1 MVSAEARV
9 SDKNRVLDSLSK
21 AASEIRS
28 KLGESL
34 ASVRTNDTPLIQAAT
49 PSLEALKEYNLGFQ
63 RIVRRNDDEG
73 AVPFLQ
79 RAIQLDPKFAM
90 AYCMLGVAYRNIG
103 EGDLAFKN
111 LRRAYE
117 LREGLS
123 EEEKL
128 TVQSFYFDWAV
139 GDLEKAQ
146 KSLDQEV
153 QVRPLEW
160 GPHNLLSAIYADFG
174 QYQKALAETLESL
187 RLNPDNPIDRANLV
201 LRSVFVN
208 RFEDARKAA
217 DDAKTRGLD
226 SARLRRNLYWLSFAQ
241 NDSQG
246 MAEELEWSRGMLGI
260 GHLLLDIQAGTEAY
274 FGRLG
279 KARAL
284 SRRAVDSALR
294 EGEKMVAAEYE
305 TEAALRE
312 ALLGNSTEARRR
324 LLTLVGH
331 SRPANGG
338 EGFDHYTAALA
349 MAYVGDEKGT
359 QGIAD
364 ELSNR
369 FPENTVTQ
377 LVFVPTLRAKLAI
390 NRNQPVK
397 ALDFLEAA
405 TPFEFD
411 DNTFP
416 VYIRGEA
423 YLAARRGGD
432 AVVEFRKILDHK
444 QIVLNDLTGALAQLQ
459 LGRAYVIQGDRAKA
473 KAAYQDFLVLWKD
486 ADPDIPIYKQ
496 AKAEYAKLQ

>member
-1 MVSAEARV
+1 
-9 SDKNRVLDSLSK
+9 
-21 AASEIRS
+21 
-28 KLGESL
+28 
-34 ASVRTNDTPLIQAAT
+34 
-49 PSLEALKEYNLGFQ
+49 
-63 RIVRRNDDEG
+63 
-73 AVPFLQ
+73 
-79 RAIQLDPKFAM
+79 
-90 AYCMLGVAYRNIG
+90 
-103 EGDLAFKN
+103 
-111 LRRAYE
+111 
-117 LREGLS
+117 
-123 EEEKL
+123 
-128 TVQSFYFDWAV
+128 
-139 GDLEKAQ
+139 
-146 KSLDQEV
+146 
-153 QVRPLEW
+153 
-160 GPHNLLSAIYADFG
+160 
-174 QYQKALAETLESL
+174 
-187 RLNPDNPIDRANLV
+187 
-201 LRSVFVN
+201 
-208 RFEDARKAA
+208 
-217 DDAKTRGLD
+217 
-226 SARLRRNLYWLSFAQ
+226 
-241 NDSQG
+241 
-246 MAEELEWSRGMLGI
+246 
-260 GHLLLDIQAGTEAY
+260 
-274 FGRLG
+274 
-279 KARAL
+279 
-284 SRRAVDSALR
+284 
-294 EGEKMVAAEYE
+294 MVAAEYE